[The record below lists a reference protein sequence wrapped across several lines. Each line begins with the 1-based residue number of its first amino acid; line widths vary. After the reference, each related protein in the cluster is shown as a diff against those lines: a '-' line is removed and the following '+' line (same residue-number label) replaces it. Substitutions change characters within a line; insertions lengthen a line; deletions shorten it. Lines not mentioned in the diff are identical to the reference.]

1 MAALPQ
7 EKAYLLAAVGLVVV
21 SAAVCGTFAWRHA
34 SAPQAAVPSVDLA
47 DTPYAATVA
56 EAEVIKTDTWSPPP
70 AQTRGRD
77 WVYDTFTPP
86 EIFYNARSKHFT
98 VKPPAAV
105 SEEGV
110 VEEAFGVELVS
121 VRPEP
126 FRLQLIGY
134 VGEGAAARG
143 TFENVAT
150 GEVILGS
157 AGRRVP
163 KLGLTIKSFEV
174 GLVEIKMTGGMTTRQ
189 RVATAVVLDD
199 KTGRAVTITHRER
212 HFTGGLSAFV
222 AQTGEA
228 ATREVRAGETFRL
241 GDVSYRIEKILLEPA
256 SIELTK
262 ESPTLAQPDRRTLT
276 PRETDDAPA
285 PADAPAPVT
294 Q

>member
-1 MAALPQ
+1 MAAISQ
-7 EKAYLLAAVGLVVV
+7 EKVYLLAATGFALV
-21 SAAVCGTFAWRHA
+21 SAAVCGTFVWRHA
-34 SAPQAAVPSVDLA
+34 SAPPGAIASVELA
-47 DTPYAATVA
+47 DTPYTATVA
-56 EAEVIKTDTWSPPP
+56 EAEVIKTDVWAPPSS
-70 AQTRGRD
+70 QTRGRD

-86 EIFYNARSKHFT
+86 EIFYNSRTKHFT
-98 VKPPAAV
+98 VKPPL
-105 SEEGV
+105 SINEDGV

-134 VGEGAAARG
+134 VGEGASARG

-150 GEVILGS
+150 GEVILGT

-174 GLVEIKMTGGMTTRQ
+174 KLVEIKAAGGMTTRQ
-189 RVATAVVLDD
+189 RIAYAVVVDD
-199 KTGRAVTITHRER
+199 KTRAEVTITHRER

-222 AQTGEA
+222 AYADEA
-228 ATREVRAGETFRL
+228 ATRELRAGETFSR
-241 GDVSYRIEKILLEPA
+241 GDVTYRVEKIFLTPA
-256 SIELTK
+256 TIEITK

-276 PRETDDAPA
+276 PRESDEVPDAATPS
-285 PADAPAPVT
+285 T

>member
-1 MAALPQ
+1 MAALSQ
-7 EKAYLLAAVGLVVV
+7 EKIYLLAATGLALL
-21 SAAVCGTFAWRHA
+21 SGAVCGTFVWRHSSGAPGVMA
-34 SAPQAAVPSVDLA
+34 SVELA

-56 EAEVIKTDTWSPPP
+56 EAEAIKTDVWTPPSS
-70 AQTRGRD
+70 QTRGRD

-86 EIFYNARSKHFT
+86 EIFYSSRTKHFT
-98 VKPPAAV
+98 VKPPLSI

-150 GEVILGS
+150 GEVVLGS
-157 AGRRVP
+157 AGRRIT
-163 KLGLTIKSFEV
+163 KLGLSIKSFEV
-174 GLVEIKMTGGMTTRQ
+174 KLVEIKAAGSMTTRQ
-189 RVATAVVLDD
+189 RIASAVVVDD
-199 KTGRAVTITHRER
+199 KTGAEVTITHRER

-222 AQTGEA
+222 AYADEA
-228 ATREVRAGETFRL
+228 ATREVRAGETFSR
-241 GDVSYRIEKILLEPA
+241 GDVTYRVEKILLSPA
-256 SIELTK
+256 TIEIIK

-276 PRETDDAPA
+276 PRESDET
-285 PADAPAPVT
+285 PADATPST